1 MKEFPAFECACV
13 SIGRMEDIH
22 KAFPGGRGKGTLAVY
37 TPIGTE
43 NVAENVIQ
51 GVLRGP
57 LVTPLSVVM
66 EKSGSTVQLYKSSQN
81 RY

>member
-51 GVLRGP
+51 GVL
-57 LVTPLSVVM
+57 
-66 EKSGSTVQLYKSSQN
+66 
-81 RY
+81 